1 MVSFTFCST
10 LAHIVRRYELGDR
23 RALNIL
29 NWPTKAHDED
39 FDEADLWVIFNDDVL
54 KDIAQV
60 RFSVSHLVCPT
71 YLFLFLFLLFLLLFF
86 LLLLFPFL
94 GVIENAVFFQFP
106 FPGAIENAVFF
117 QFPFP
122 GVIENVV
129 FFQFLFFSPF
139 PVPFADSRCFSKES
153 ALQTFFF

>member
-39 FDEADLWVIFNDDVL
+39 FDEADFCVIFNDDVL

-60 RFSVSHLVCPT
+60 RFSVSHLCLSYT
-71 YLFLFLFLLFLLLFF
+71 
-86 LLLLFPFL
+86 
-94 GVIENAVFFQFP
+94 
-106 FPGAIENAVFF
+106 
-117 QFPFP
+117 
-122 GVIENVV
+122 
-129 FFQFLFFSPF
+129 
-139 PVPFADSRCFSKES
+139 CFCSS
-153 ALQTFFF
+153 SSSSSSSSSCCCCCSLSWA

>member
-39 FDEADLWVIFNDDVL
+39 FDEADFWVIFNDDVL

-71 YLFLFLFLLFLLLFF
+71 YLFLFLLILVLVLLL
-86 LLLLFPFL
+86 
-94 GVIENAVFFQFP
+94 VVVVP
-106 FPGAIENAVFF
+106 FPGR
-117 QFPFP
+117 
-122 GVIENVV
+122 
-129 FFQFLFFSPF
+129 
-139 PVPFADSRCFSKES
+139 D
-153 ALQTFFF
+153 

>member
-39 FDEADLWVIFNDDVL
+39 FDEADFCVIFNDDVL

-60 RFSVSHLVCPT
+60 RFSVSHLCLSYT
-71 YLFLFLFLLFLLLFF
+71 
-86 LLLLFPFL
+86 
-94 GVIENAVFFQFP
+94 
-106 FPGAIENAVFF
+106 
-117 QFPFP
+117 
-122 GVIENVV
+122 
-129 FFQFLFFSPF
+129 
-139 PVPFADSRCFSKES
+139 CFCSCS
-153 ALQTFFF
+153 CCSCCCSSSCGCCCCSLSWA

>member
-39 FDEADLWVIFNDDVL
+39 FDEADFCVIFNDDVL

-60 RFSVSHLVCPT
+60 RFSVSHLCLS
-71 YLFLFLFLLFLLLFF
+71 YLLVFVLVLVVLVVV
-86 LLLLFPFL
+86 LLLL
-94 GVIENAVFFQFP
+94 VVVVVP
-106 FPGAIENAVFF
+106 FPGR
-117 QFPFP
+117 
-122 GVIENVV
+122 
-129 FFQFLFFSPF
+129 
-139 PVPFADSRCFSKES
+139 D
-153 ALQTFFF
+153 

>member
-39 FDEADLWVIFNDDVL
+39 FDEAENLHHELLDDFNDDVL

-60 RFSVSHLVCPT
+60 CFSVSHLCLS
-71 YLFLFLFLLFLLLFF
+71 YLL
-86 LLLLFPFL
+86 
-94 GVIENAVFFQFP
+94 VFVLVLVVVVVP
-106 FPGAIENAVFF
+106 FPGR
-117 QFPFP
+117 
-122 GVIENVV
+122 
-129 FFQFLFFSPF
+129 
-139 PVPFADSRCFSKES
+139 D
-153 ALQTFFF
+153 

>member
-39 FDEADLWVIFNDDVL
+39 FDEADFCVIFNDDVL

-60 RFSVSHLVCPT
+60 RFSVSHLCLSYT
-71 YLFLFLFLLFLLLFF
+71 
-86 LLLLFPFL
+86 
-94 GVIENAVFFQFP
+94 
-106 FPGAIENAVFF
+106 
-117 QFPFP
+117 
-122 GVIENVV
+122 
-129 FFQFLFFSPF
+129 
-139 PVPFADSRCFSKES
+139 CFCSCS
-153 ALQTFFF
+153 CCSCSCSSSCGCCCCSLSWA

>member
-39 FDEADLWVIFNDDVL
+39 FDEADFCVIFNDDVL

-60 RFSVSHLVCPT
+60 RFSVSHLCLS
-71 YLFLFLFLLFLLLFF
+71 YLFVSVLVIVLVVVV
-86 LLLLFPFL
+86 LLLLL
-94 GVIENAVFFQFP
+94 VGVVVVVVP
-106 FPGAIENAVFF
+106 FPGR
-117 QFPFP
+117 
-122 GVIENVV
+122 
-129 FFQFLFFSPF
+129 
-139 PVPFADSRCFSKES
+139 D
-153 ALQTFFF
+153 